1 MILHSVGVQ
10 QFDAVQSNKRL
21 VAPRRQQLDLEQ
33 RPARMRGTEIV
44 LVRVGVFLR
53 VVVLLGVGE
62 QLEESLRSHQ
72 RDELGVV
79 EEVDSRSFPEID
91 PVFLGERE
99 EADGLRANGC

>member
-10 QFDAVQSNKRL
+10 QFDAVQSNERL

-53 VVVLLGVGE
+53 VV
-62 QLEESLRSHQ
+62 
-72 RDELGVV
+72 